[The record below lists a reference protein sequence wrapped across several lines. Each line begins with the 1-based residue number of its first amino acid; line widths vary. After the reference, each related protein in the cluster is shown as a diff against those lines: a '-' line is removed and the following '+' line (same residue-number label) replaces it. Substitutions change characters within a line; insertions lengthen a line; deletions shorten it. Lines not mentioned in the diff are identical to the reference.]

1 MTENLRRKKNERR
14 QKDGAEPGALPH
26 PLRRGCG
33 GVNPPSFS
41 VPCPN
46 ACRGGV
52 PSPPG
57 AVGFYRVR
65 NLGIPPHFFGPC
77 PKKREWSPKERRL
90 LGAQHPSWLGGPTR
104 LSHRPWRSYPT
115 FGRGKVQRRFRQRW
129 PSWLT
134 IENKVAAACGGVDSK
149 YRLTTSMEQG
159 TPSPTA
165 DSGWVLTVTFTERRR
180 GRRPR
185 RPLPRTTTAPT
196 STQNVKT
203 VVGAGFH
210 PRPV

>member
-41 VPCPN
+41 V
-46 ACRGGV
+46 
-52 PSPPG
+52 
-57 AVGFYRVR
+57 
-65 NLGIPPHFFGPC
+65 PC